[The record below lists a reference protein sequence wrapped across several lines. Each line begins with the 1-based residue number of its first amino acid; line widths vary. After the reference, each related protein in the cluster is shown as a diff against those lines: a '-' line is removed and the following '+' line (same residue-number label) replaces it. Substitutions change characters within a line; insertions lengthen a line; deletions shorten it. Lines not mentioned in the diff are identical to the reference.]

1 MIYIKIRAGQTSQL
15 LHKITFNLVG
25 SMWIHSQT
33 GWWPD
38 GPCQYMSV
46 CPDKATDMSQTER
59 CFPSLDSRFV
69 LAPAPE
75 ALQNTL
81 IQLPGRRYLSRRENW
96 ATQADSSLLTTH
108 LGRGQLSVLPW
119 LFFGDQES
127 IRAKGFKTLQF
138 CAFSTSFYT

>member
-59 CFPSLDSRFV
+59 CFPSLDSRF
-69 LAPAPE
+69 
-75 ALQNTL
+75 
-81 IQLPGRRYLSRRENW
+81 IYLSVK
-96 ATQADSSLLTTH
+96 LI
-108 LGRGQLSVLPW
+108 LSYGITV
-119 LFFGDQES
+119 
-127 IRAKGFKTLQF
+127 FKTIKLQI
-138 CAFSTSFYT
+138 SL